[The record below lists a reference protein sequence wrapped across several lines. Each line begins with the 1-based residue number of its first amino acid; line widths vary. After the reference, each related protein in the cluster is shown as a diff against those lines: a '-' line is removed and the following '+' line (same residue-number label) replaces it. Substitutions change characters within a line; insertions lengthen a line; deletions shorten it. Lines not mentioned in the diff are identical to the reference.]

1 MGARAVGE
9 EGVLGTPK
17 ASDRGKT
24 LSSGEPG
31 QLLDEVQNPW
41 VKLGQILNLFL
52 FGSMTLSKWFNLLAS
67 VSPPVKWG

>member
-9 EGVLGTPK
+9 EGILGTPK

-24 LSSGEPG
+24 LPSGEPG
-31 QLLDEVQNPW
+31 RLLDELQNPW

-52 FGSMTLSKWFNLLAS
+52 FGSMTLSR
-67 VSPPVKWG
+67 